1 MEENTTNNNTNPTP
15 VATPQPVQMS
25 INEHNLGIVV
35 HLLGLFT
42 SFVGPLVMYFLYKDT
57 ATEKLKGNIINALN
71 WQISLGIYLLVS
83 VVLTVIIIG
92 ALGIFIFSLL
102 NLIFCILGA
111 IESNKGNVYK
121 YPLTINFVK
130 A

>member
-1 MEENTTNNNTNPTP
+1 MEENTTNNNTNLTP

-25 INEHNLGIVV
+25 FNEHNLGIVV

-71 WQISLGIYLLVS
+71 WQISLTIYLVIS
-83 VVLTVIIIG
+83 FVLTIILIG
-92 ALGIFIFSLL
+92 ALGVMIFSIL
-102 NLIFCILGA
+102 NIVFSILGA
-111 IESNKGNVYK
+111 IEANKGNVYK
-121 YPLTINFVK
+121 YPMTINFIK
-130 A
+130 